1 MTVTGQNRAR
11 GGRARGGRGRTSR
24 ARGAIPLTSRA
35 RTSRGRALL
44 ALAIA
49 GALAGIFAV
58 GTPVSPAVA
67 ATPDGGVAWTVQ
79 TADNANGTA
88 RGNFTYDAAP
98 GAVIEDAMIVV
109 NTGTVALPLTVYA
122 ADAFTAPSGEI
133 DVLVDG
139 TPSVDSGTWVSVTPT
154 TLDLAPGQRA
164 EVAFTV
170 SVPVDARPGD
180 HAAGIV
186 TSLVSHDASQS
197 LSVDRR
203 LGTRINVRV
212 AGDLAPAALVSG
224 VEAGY
229 TPSWNPLVPGTLTIT
244 YSVQNSG
251 NTRITA
257 QETIAASG
265 PIGLFGI
272 ATPTTQLSEVIPGS
286 TIEVSSDVAAMSLG
300 WLTGSVT
307 IAPEGVG
314 LGAGS
319 VAPITVPFSVPA
331 IPWTLYAVLLLVAAI
346 VLAVVL
352 LIRRR
357 ERRMREGDGQ
367 RAAASDA

>member
-1 MTVTGQNRAR
+1 MTASRPHRAGPHRAR
-11 GGRARGGRGRTSR
+11 IA
-24 ARGAIPLTSRA
+24 RA
-35 RTSRGRALL
+35 RTSSRRSLL
-44 ALAIA
+44 ALVIA
-49 GALAGIFAV
+49 GALAGVLAIGDPASAAV
-58 GTPVSPAVA
+58 T
-67 ATPDGGVAWTVQ
+67 ATSDGGVAWTVQ

-98 GAVIEDAMIVV
+98 GALIEDAMIVV

-139 TPSVDSGTWVSVTPT
+139 TPSADSGTWVSVSPA
-154 TLDLAPGQRA
+154 TLDLAPGQSA
-164 EVAFTV
+164 EVTFTV
-170 SVPVDARPGD
+170 SVPLDARPGD

-186 TSLVSHDASQS
+186 TSLVSQDASQS

-212 AGDLAPAALVSG
+212 AGDLAPAAVVSG

-229 TPSWNPLVPGTLTIT
+229 TPSWNPLVPGTLTVT

-251 NTRITA
+251 NTRITG

-265 PIGLFGI
+265 PVGLFGI
-272 ATPTTQLSEVIPGS
+272 AAPPTQLSEVIPGS
-286 TIEVSSDVAAMSLG
+286 TIEVSTDVAAMSIG
-300 WLTGSVT
+300 WLMGTVT

-319 VAPITVPFSVPA
+319 VTPITVPFSVPA
-331 IPWTLYAVLLLVAAI
+331 IPWSLYAVLLVVAGI

-357 ERRMREGDGQ
+357 ERRMRAGEGQGESAT
-367 RAAASDA
+367 AA